1 MPREFKRTDRVGAE
15 LQRELSALI
24 RSDLGDNRYTMVTL
38 QEVRVVRDFSHAT
51 VYFTILGD
59 QLDRRA
65 TMKELN
71 HAASYLRHELGRRM
85 RLRTVPQL
93 HFQYDES
100 VERGAALSELID
112 RSVEPTGDE
121 ENSQKG

>member
-15 LQRELSALI
+15 LQRELSELI
-24 RSDLGDNRYTMVTL
+24 RNELGDRRYAMVTL

-59 QLDRRA
+59 QLDRRE
-65 TMKELN
+65 TTKELN
-71 HAASYLRHELGRRM
+71 HAASFLRHELGRRM
-85 RLRTVPQL
+85 RIRTVPQL

-112 RSVEPTGDE
+112 RSVAKPGDDGE
-121 ENSQKG
+121 ASEG